1 MTGKFL
7 FLNSRFTNPR
17 YKKDNSVNIHSHLLG
32 DLLVGMGT
40 ITQAQLDEALQTQQH
55 FFEDTFQLEMDR
67 TELVSGSRKN
77 KVSHPPKL
85 GQILMEKGYVT
96 EDQLIPALKT
106 QNQQIENLSRLS
118 SEKLAKA
125 LQVGFVIN
133 STIDLEEV
141 LNLIMK
147 YANIV
152 TDAVASTLMLLDEKT
167 GELVFSIPT
176 GPNAEHLKDVRISP
190 GAGVAGWV
198 AENQTYLLVPDTRKD
213 DRFYPRIDDMT
224 GMETRSLLCV
234 PMKSKRKLIG
244 VLEVMNKKDNSFFT
258 QDDALILSV
267 FSHHA
272 AIAIENAML
281 FNSMKNRLEREKMI
295 EQKMAESAR
304 LQAIGTLAGGIA
316 HDFNNILSAIMGY
329 TDLARMDSD
338 KLSRPYA
345 NLTKIL
351 AASERARDLIHQILA
366 FSRQV
371 EVAKPRPVQ
380 VNIIVKEA
388 LKLLQA
394 SFPKTIRMVEDLSC
408 SSTIM
413 GDATQIHQVVMNLC
427 TNAAQAMKKK
437 QNGVLTV
444 KLEPVTLLSPSEK
457 NQTVLPSGSY
467 LKLEVAD
474 TGNGMPSHVM
484 ERIFEPFFTTKPK
497 GQGTGMGLSVVHGI
511 VKKHGGDIQ
520 VQTTPGE
527 GSIFQVFFPVAQQG
541 GQPAVEKKN
550 PQKLPRGTEHIL
562 VVDDDIMLLDVTKRG
577 LNSLGYHVTI
587 ETSSLEAI
595 RKFKAHPDEYDLVIT
610 DMSMPEMDGDEMC
623 LAMRAIRSDIPMIMC
638 TGFSA
643 QMTEHIAQKKGF
655 EAFLMKPVQLGDLA
669 RVVRRI
675 LDAEPKAV

>member
-1 MTGKFL
+1 M
-7 FLNSRFTNPR
+7 
-17 YKKDNSVNIHSHLLG
+17 NIHSHLLG
-32 DLLVGMGT
+32 DLLVGMGAISQT
-40 ITQAQLDEALQTQQH
+40 QLEEALQAQLV
-55 FFEDTFQLEMDR
+55 FFEDTFQVDLDR

-77 KVSHPPKL
+77 GSLPPRL
-85 GQILMEKGYVT
+85 GQILVQKGYVS
-96 EDQLIPALKT
+96 EEQLNSALKV
-106 QNQQIENLSRLS
+106 QKRQIENLSRLS
-118 SEKLAKA
+118 SGKLAKA

-176 GPNAEHLKDVRISP
+176 GPNAEDLKDVRIPP

-198 AENQTYLLVPDTRKD
+198 AENQTYLLVPDTRTD

-244 VLEVMNKKDNSFFT
+244 VLEVMNKKDNTSFT
-258 QDDALILSV
+258 EDDALILGV

-281 FNSMKNRLEREKMI
+281 FNSMKKRLEREKMI

-329 TDLARMDSD
+329 TELARMDSD
-338 KLSRPYA
+338 DMSRQHA
-345 NLTKIL
+345 NLTKIM
-351 AASERARDLIHQILA
+351 AASHRARDLIHQILA
-366 FSRQV
+366 FSRQAEV
-371 EVAKPRPVQ
+371 ESRPVQ

-388 LKLLQA
+388 LKLLLA
-394 SFPKTIRMVEDLSC
+394 SLPKTIRIQEDLSC
-408 SSTIM
+408 SSMIM

-427 TNAAQAMKKK
+427 TNAAQAMKDKR
-437 QNGVLTV
+437 NGVLRV
-444 KLEPVTLLSPSEK
+444 MLQEVNLSSDAEKKLIPAF
-457 NQTVLPSGSY
+457 SGPC
-467 LKLEVAD
+467 LKLVVAD
-474 TGNGMPSHVM
+474 NGDGMPSHVL

-511 VKKHGGDIQ
+511 VKSHGGDIQ
-520 VQTTPGE
+520 VQTTPGK
-527 GSIFQVFFPVAQQG
+527 GSVFEVFFPVIRQG
-541 GQPAVEKKN
+541 RQPVAEKKKLGN
-550 PQKLPRGTEHIL
+550 LPRGTGHIL
-562 VVDDDIMLLDVTKRG
+562 VVDDDIMLLDVTKRS

-587 ETSSLEAI
+587 ETSSPEAV
-595 RKFKAHPDEYDLVIT
+595 KKLKAHPEEYDLVIT
-610 DMSMPEMDGDEMC
+610 DMSMPEMSGDEMA
-623 LAMRAIRSDIPMIMC
+623 LAMKAVRSDIPMIVC

-643 QMTEHIAQKKGF
+643 DITESSAQEKGF
-655 EAFLMKPVQLGDLA
+655 DAFLLKPVQLPDLA
-669 RVVRRI
+669 RTVHRLLNARS
-675 LDAEPKAV
+675 ATA

>member
-1 MTGKFL
+1 M
-7 FLNSRFTNPR
+7 
-17 YKKDNSVNIHSHLLG
+17 NIHSHLLG

-40 ITQAQLDEALQTQQH
+40 ITQVQLDESLQTQQH

-67 TELVSGSRKN
+67 TELVSGNRKN

-85 GQILMEKGYVT
+85 GQILVEKGDIT
-96 EDQLIPALKT
+96 EEQLIPALKT

-176 GPNAEHLKDVRISP
+176 GPNAEHLKDVRIPP

-198 AENQTYLLVPDTRKD
+198 AEKQTYLLVPDTRKD
-213 DRFYPRIDDMT
+213 DRFYPQIDDMT

-258 QDDALILSV
+258 EDDALILSV

-394 SFPKTIRMVEDLSC
+394 SFPKSIRMVEDLSC

-427 TNAAQAMKKK
+427 TNAAQAMKEK

-457 NQTVLPSGSY
+457 NQTVLPAGSY

-527 GSIFQVFFPVAQQG
+527 GSIFQVFFPMAQQG

-550 PQKLPRGTEHIL
+550 PEMLPRGTEHIL

-610 DMSMPEMDGDEMC
+610 DMSMPEMAGDQMS
-623 LAMRAIRSDIPMIMC
+623 LVMRDLRADIPMIMC

-655 EAFLMKPVQLGDLA
+655 AAFLMKPVQLGDLA
-669 RVVRRI
+669 RGVRRI

>member
-17 YKKDNSVNIHSHLLG
+17 HKKDNSVNIHSHLLG

-40 ITQAQLDEALQTQQH
+40 ITQVQLDEALQTQQH

-67 TELVSGSRKN
+67 TELVSGSRKKN
-77 KVSHPPKL
+77 VSPPPKL

-167 GELVFSIPT
+167 GELVFSVPT
-176 GPNAEHLKDVRISP
+176 GPNAEHLKDVRIPP

-198 AENQTYLLVPDTRKD
+198 AEKQTYLLVPDTRKD
-213 DRFYPRIDDMT
+213 ARFYPRIDDMT

-258 QDDALILSV
+258 EDDALILSV

-329 TDLARMDSD
+329 TELARMDSD

-427 TNAAQAMKKK
+427 TNAAQAMKEK

-444 KLEPVTLLSPSEK
+444 KLEPVTLLSPCEK

-527 GSIFQVFFPVAQQG
+527 GSIFRVFFPVAQQG

-643 QMTEHIAQKKGF
+643 QMSENVAQKKGF

-675 LDAEPKAV
+675 LDTEPGAV

>member
-1 MTGKFL
+1 M
-7 FLNSRFTNPR
+7 
-17 YKKDNSVNIHSHLLG
+17 NIHSHLLG

-40 ITQAQLDEALQTQQH
+40 ISQDQLEEALQTQH
-55 FFEDTFQLEMDR
+55 EFFEDAFQLDMDR
-67 TELVSGSRKN
+67 TELVSGTRKMDA
-77 KVSHPPKL
+77 HPPKL
-85 GQILMEKGYVT
+85 GQILIQKGYVN
-96 EDQLIPALKT
+96 EEQLMPALKI
-106 QNQQIENLSRLS
+106 QNRQIENLSRLN

-176 GPNAEHLKDVRISP
+176 GPNAEHLKDVRIPP

-198 AENQTYLLVPDTRKD
+198 AENQTSLLVPDTRED
-213 DRFYPRIDDMT
+213 ERFYPQIDDMT

-244 VLEVMNKKDNSFFT
+244 VLEVMNKKDNTFFT
-258 QDDALILSV
+258 EDDALILGV

-329 TDLARMDSD
+329 TELARMDSEE
-338 KLSRPYA
+338 LSSQHA
-345 NLTKIL
+345 NLTKIQ
-351 AASERARDLIHQILA
+351 AASDRARDLIHQILA
-366 FSRQV
+366 FSRQAEV
-371 EVAKPRPVQ
+371 ESRPIQ
-380 VNIIVKEA
+380 VNIIVKEV

-394 SFPKTIRMVEDLSC
+394 SFPKTLRIVEDLAC
-408 SSTIM
+408 SSMIL
-413 GDATQIHQVVMNLC
+413 GDATRIHQVAMNLC
-427 TNAAQAMKKK
+427 TNAAQAMKEK
-437 QNGVLTV
+437 QNGILTV
-444 KLEPVTLLSPSEK
+444 SLEQVTFPASSEK
-457 NQTVLPSGSY
+457 IDTAFPPGPY
-467 LKLEVAD
+467 LKLRVAD
-474 TGNGMPSHVM
+474 TGNGMPSHVV

-511 VKKHGGDIQ
+511 VKNHGGDIQ

-527 GSIFQVFFPVAQQG
+527 GSVFDVFFPVVQQG
-541 GQPAVEKKN
+541 GQPVVKKKSLE
-550 PQKLPRGTEHIL
+550 KLPRGEEHIL
-562 VVDDDIMLLDVTKRG
+562 VVDDDIMLLDVTKRS
-577 LNSLGYHVTI
+577 LASLGYHVTI
-587 ETSSLEAI
+587 ETNSLDAVKKV
-595 RKFKAHPDEYDLVIT
+595 RAHPDEYDLVIT
-610 DMSMPEMDGDEMC
+610 DMSMPGMNGDEMA
-623 LAMRAIRSDIPMIMC
+623 LAIRAFGSGIPLLMC

-643 QMTEHIAQKKGF
+643 NMSEDIAQKKGF
-655 EAFLMKPVQLGDLA
+655 AAFLMKPVQLGDLA

-675 LDAEPKAV
+675 LDAAPTSVAFDMQNQF

>member
-1 MTGKFL
+1 
-7 FLNSRFTNPR
+7 
-17 YKKDNSVNIHSHLLG
+17 
-32 DLLVGMGT
+32 
-40 ITQAQLDEALQTQQH
+40 
-55 FFEDTFQLEMDR
+55 
-67 TELVSGSRKN
+67 
-77 KVSHPPKL
+77 
-85 GQILMEKGYVT
+85 
-96 EDQLIPALKT
+96 
-106 QNQQIENLSRLS
+106 
-118 SEKLAKA
+118 
-125 LQVGFVIN
+125 
-133 STIDLEEV
+133 
-141 LNLIMK
+141 
-147 YANIV
+147 
-152 TDAVASTLMLLDEKT
+152 
-167 GELVFSIPT
+167 
-176 GPNAEHLKDVRISP
+176 
-190 GAGVAGWV
+190 
-198 AENQTYLLVPDTRKD
+198 
-213 DRFYPRIDDMT
+213 
-224 GMETRSLLCV
+224 
-234 PMKSKRKLIG
+234 
-244 VLEVMNKKDNSFFT
+244 
-258 QDDALILSV
+258 
-267 FSHHA
+267 
-272 AIAIENAML
+272 
-281 FNSMKNRLEREKMI
+281 
-295 EQKMAESAR
+295 
-304 LQAIGTLAGGIA
+304 
-316 HDFNNILSAIMGY
+316 
-329 TDLARMDSD
+329 
-338 KLSRPYA
+338 
-345 NLTKIL
+345 
-351 AASERARDLIHQILA
+351 
-366 FSRQV
+366 
-371 EVAKPRPVQ
+371 
-380 VNIIVKEA
+380 
-388 LKLLQA
+388 
-394 SFPKTIRMVEDLSC
+394 MVEDLSC

>member
-1 MTGKFL
+1 
-7 FLNSRFTNPR
+7 
-17 YKKDNSVNIHSHLLG
+17 
-32 DLLVGMGT
+32 MGT

-85 GQILMEKGYVT
+85 GQILMEKGYIT
-96 EDQLIPALKT
+96 EEQLIPALKT

-329 TDLARMDSD
+329 TELARMDSD

-427 TNAAQAMKKK
+427 TNAAQAMKEK

-541 GQPAVEKKN
+541 GQPPVEKKN
-550 PQKLPRGTEHIL
+550 G
-562 VVDDDIMLLDVTKRG
+562 
-577 LNSLGYHVTI
+577 
-587 ETSSLEAI
+587 
-595 RKFKAHPDEYDLVIT
+595 
-610 DMSMPEMDGDEMC
+610 
-623 LAMRAIRSDIPMIMC
+623 
-638 TGFSA
+638 
-643 QMTEHIAQKKGF
+643 
-655 EAFLMKPVQLGDLA
+655 
-669 RVVRRI
+669 
-675 LDAEPKAV
+675 EPGAV

>member
-1 MTGKFL
+1 M
-7 FLNSRFTNPR
+7 
-17 YKKDNSVNIHSHLLG
+17 NIHSHLLG

-40 ITQAQLDEALQTQQH
+40 ITQVQLDEALQTQQH

-67 TELVSGSRKN
+67 TELVSGSRKKN
-77 KVSHPPKL
+77 VSPPPKL

-167 GELVFSIPT
+167 GELVFSVPT
-176 GPNAEHLKDVRISP
+176 GPNAEHLKDVRIPP

-198 AENQTYLLVPDTRKD
+198 AEKQTYLLVPDTRKD
-213 DRFYPRIDDMT
+213 ARFYPRIDDMT

-258 QDDALILSV
+258 EDDALILSV

-329 TDLARMDSD
+329 TELARMDSD

-427 TNAAQAMKKK
+427 TNAAQAMKEK

-444 KLEPVTLLSPSEK
+444 KLEPVTLLSPCEK

-527 GSIFQVFFPVAQQG
+527 GSIFRVFFPVAQQG

-643 QMTEHIAQKKGF
+643 QMSENVAQKKGF

-675 LDAEPKAV
+675 LDTEPGAV

>member
-1 MTGKFL
+1 
-7 FLNSRFTNPR
+7 
-17 YKKDNSVNIHSHLLG
+17 
-32 DLLVGMGT
+32 
-40 ITQAQLDEALQTQQH
+40 
-55 FFEDTFQLEMDR
+55 
-67 TELVSGSRKN
+67 
-77 KVSHPPKL
+77 
-85 GQILMEKGYVT
+85 
-96 EDQLIPALKT
+96 
-106 QNQQIENLSRLS
+106 
-118 SEKLAKA
+118 
-125 LQVGFVIN
+125 
-133 STIDLEEV
+133 
-141 LNLIMK
+141 
-147 YANIV
+147 
-152 TDAVASTLMLLDEKT
+152 
-167 GELVFSIPT
+167 
-176 GPNAEHLKDVRISP
+176 
-190 GAGVAGWV
+190 
-198 AENQTYLLVPDTRKD
+198 
-213 DRFYPRIDDMT
+213 
-224 GMETRSLLCV
+224 
-234 PMKSKRKLIG
+234 
-244 VLEVMNKKDNSFFT
+244 
-258 QDDALILSV
+258 
-267 FSHHA
+267 
-272 AIAIENAML
+272 ML

-329 TDLARMDSD
+329 TELARMDSD

-427 TNAAQAMKKK
+427 TNAAQAMKEK

-444 KLEPVTLLSPSEK
+444 KLEPVTLLSPCEK

-550 PQKLPRGTEHIL
+550 PEKLPRGTEHIL

-610 DMSMPEMDGDEMC
+610 DMSMPEMAGDQMS
-623 LAMRAIRSDIPMIMC
+623 LVMRDLRSDIPMIMC

-655 EAFLMKPVQLGDLA
+655 EAFLMTPVQLGDLA

>member
-1 MTGKFL
+1 
-7 FLNSRFTNPR
+7 
-17 YKKDNSVNIHSHLLG
+17 
-32 DLLVGMGT
+32 
-40 ITQAQLDEALQTQQH
+40 
-55 FFEDTFQLEMDR
+55 
-67 TELVSGSRKN
+67 
-77 KVSHPPKL
+77 
-85 GQILMEKGYVT
+85 
-96 EDQLIPALKT
+96 
-106 QNQQIENLSRLS
+106 
-118 SEKLAKA
+118 
-125 LQVGFVIN
+125 
-133 STIDLEEV
+133 
-141 LNLIMK
+141 
-147 YANIV
+147 
-152 TDAVASTLMLLDEKT
+152 
-167 GELVFSIPT
+167 
-176 GPNAEHLKDVRISP
+176 
-190 GAGVAGWV
+190 VAGWV
-198 AENQTYLLVPDTRKD
+198 AEKQSYLLVPDTRKD

-329 TDLARMDSD
+329 TELARMDSD

-371 EVAKPRPVQ
+371 EVPKPRPVQ

-550 PQKLPRGTEHIL
+550 G
-562 VVDDDIMLLDVTKRG
+562 
-577 LNSLGYHVTI
+577 
-587 ETSSLEAI
+587 
-595 RKFKAHPDEYDLVIT
+595 
-610 DMSMPEMDGDEMC
+610 
-623 LAMRAIRSDIPMIMC
+623 
-638 TGFSA
+638 
-643 QMTEHIAQKKGF
+643 
-655 EAFLMKPVQLGDLA
+655 
-669 RVVRRI
+669 
-675 LDAEPKAV
+675 EPGAV

>member
-1 MTGKFL
+1 
-7 FLNSRFTNPR
+7 
-17 YKKDNSVNIHSHLLG
+17 VNIHSHLLG

-85 GQILMEKGYVT
+85 GQILMEKGYIT
-96 EDQLIPALKT
+96 EEQLIPALKT

-167 GELVFSIPT
+167 GELVFSVPT
-176 GPNAEHLKDVRISP
+176 GPNAEHLKDVRIPP

-198 AENQTYLLVPDTRKD
+198 AEKQTYLLVPDTRKD

-329 TDLARMDSD
+329 TELARMDSD

-371 EVAKPRPVQ
+371 EVPKPRPVQ

-550 PQKLPRGTEHIL
+550 G
-562 VVDDDIMLLDVTKRG
+562 
-577 LNSLGYHVTI
+577 
-587 ETSSLEAI
+587 
-595 RKFKAHPDEYDLVIT
+595 
-610 DMSMPEMDGDEMC
+610 
-623 LAMRAIRSDIPMIMC
+623 
-638 TGFSA
+638 
-643 QMTEHIAQKKGF
+643 
-655 EAFLMKPVQLGDLA
+655 
-669 RVVRRI
+669 
-675 LDAEPKAV
+675 EPGAV

>member
-17 YKKDNSVNIHSHLLG
+17 HKKDNSVNIHSHLLG

-40 ITQAQLDEALQTQQH
+40 ITQVQLDEALQTQQH

-67 TELVSGSRKN
+67 TELVSGSRKKN
-77 KVSHPPKL
+77 VSPPPKL

-167 GELVFSIPT
+167 GELVFSVPT
-176 GPNAEHLKDVRISP
+176 GPNAEHLKDVRIPP

-198 AENQTYLLVPDTRKD
+198 AEKQTYLLVPDTRKD
-213 DRFYPRIDDMT
+213 ARFYPRIDDMT

-258 QDDALILSV
+258 EDDALILSV

-329 TDLARMDSD
+329 TELARMDSD

-427 TNAAQAMKKK
+427 TNAAQAMKEK

-444 KLEPVTLLSPSEK
+444 KLEPVTLLSPCEK

>member
-1 MTGKFL
+1 M
-7 FLNSRFTNPR
+7 
-17 YKKDNSVNIHSHLLG
+17 NIHSHLLG

-40 ITQAQLDEALQTQQH
+40 ISQAQLDEALQTQQY

-67 TELVSGSRKN
+67 TELVSGSRKKN
-77 KVSHPPKL
+77 VSPPPKL
-85 GQILMEKGYVT
+85 GQILMEKGYLT

-176 GPNAEHLKDVRISP
+176 GPNAEHLKDVRIPP

-198 AENQTYLLVPDTRKD
+198 AEKQAYLLVPDTRKD
-213 DRFYPRIDDMT
+213 DRFYPQIDDMT

-258 QDDALILSV
+258 EDDALILSV

-427 TNAAQAMKKK
+427 TNAAQAMKEK

-444 KLEPVTLLSPSEK
+444 TLESVTLPAPSEK
-457 NQTVLPSGSY
+457 NQTVLPPGLY

-511 VKKHGGDIQ
+511 VKKHDGDIQ

-550 PQKLPRGTEHIL
+550 PENLPRGTEHIL
-562 VVDDDIMLLDVTKRG
+562 VVDDDIMLLDVIKRG

-587 ETSSLEAI
+587 ETGSLDAI
-595 RKFKAHPDEYDLVIT
+595 RKFKVHPDEYDLVIT
-610 DMSMPEMDGDEMC
+610 DMSMPEMDGDQMS
-623 LAMRAIRSDIPMIMC
+623 LVMRNLRSDIPMIMC

-643 QMTEHIAQKKGF
+643 QMCEDVAQKKGF
-655 EAFLMKPVQLGDLA
+655 AAFLMKPVQLGDLA

>member
-1 MTGKFL
+1 
-7 FLNSRFTNPR
+7 
-17 YKKDNSVNIHSHLLG
+17 VNIHSHLLG

-40 ITQAQLDEALQTQQH
+40 ISQAQLDEALQAQQH
-55 FFEDTFQLEMDR
+55 FFEDTFQMEMDR

-85 GQILMEKGYVT
+85 GQILVKKGYIT
-96 EDQLIPALKT
+96 EEQLMPALRM
-106 QNQQIENLSRLS
+106 QNRQIENLSRLS

-176 GPNAEHLKDVRISP
+176 GPNAEHLKDVRIPP

-213 DRFYPRIDDMT
+213 DRFYPQIDDMT

-244 VLEVMNKKDNSFFT
+244 VLEVMNKKDNSLFT
-258 QDDALILSV
+258 EDDALILSV

-295 EQKMAESAR
+295 EQKLAESAR

-329 TDLARMDSD
+329 TELARMDSD
-338 KLSRPYA
+338 ELSRPYA

-351 AASERARDLIHQILA
+351 SASNRARDLIHQILA
-366 FSRQV
+366 FSRQA
-371 EVAKPRPVQ
+371 EVTSHPVQ
-380 VNIIVKEA
+380 VNSIVKEA
-388 LKLLQA
+388 LRLLQA
-394 SFPKTIRMVEDLSC
+394 SFPKNIRIVEDLSC

-427 TNAAQAMKKK
+427 TNAAQAMKEK

-444 KLEPVTLLSPSEK
+444 SLEPVTLPAPSEK

-467 LKLEVAD
+467 LKLQVAD
-474 TGNGMPSHVM
+474 TGNGMPYHVM

-520 VQTTPGE
+520 VQTIPGD
-527 GSIFQVFFPVAQQG
+527 GSIFKVFFPIAQQDK
-541 GQPAVEKKN
+541 QPLVEKKHME
-550 PQKLPRGTEHIL
+550 KLPRGMEHIL
-562 VVDDDIMLLDVTKRG
+562 VVDDDIMLLDVIKRG

-587 ETSSLEAI
+587 ETGSLEAI

-610 DMSMPEMDGDEMC
+610 NMSMPEMDGDEMS
-623 LAMRAIRSDIPMIMC
+623 LVMRDLRSDIPMIMC

-643 QMTEHIAQKKGF
+643 QMSEEVAQKKGF
-655 EAFLMKPVQLGDLA
+655 EAFLMKPVQLRDLA

-675 LDAEPKAV
+675 LDTTSKAV

>member
-1 MTGKFL
+1 M
-7 FLNSRFTNPR
+7 
-17 YKKDNSVNIHSHLLG
+17 NIHSHLLG

-40 ITQAQLDEALQTQQH
+40 ITQVQLDEALQTQQH

-67 TELVSGSRKN
+67 TELVSGSRKKN
-77 KVSHPPKL
+77 VSPPPKL

-167 GELVFSIPT
+167 GELVFSVPT
-176 GPNAEHLKDVRISP
+176 GPNAEHLKDVRIPP

-198 AENQTYLLVPDTRKD
+198 AEKQTYLLVPDTRKD
-213 DRFYPRIDDMT
+213 ARFYPRIDDMT

-258 QDDALILSV
+258 EDDALILSV

-329 TDLARMDSD
+329 TELARMDSD

-427 TNAAQAMKKK
+427 TNAAQAMKEK

-444 KLEPVTLLSPSEK
+444 KLEPVTLPAPCEK

-675 LDAEPKAV
+675 LDTEPKAV

>member
-1 MTGKFL
+1 M
-7 FLNSRFTNPR
+7 
-17 YKKDNSVNIHSHLLG
+17 NIHSHLLG

-40 ITQAQLDEALQTQQH
+40 ISQAQLDEALQTQQH

-67 TELVSGSRKN
+67 TELVSGSRKKN
-77 KVSHPPKL
+77 VSPPPKL
-85 GQILMEKGYVT
+85 GQILMEKGYIT

-118 SEKLAKA
+118 SGKLAKA

-141 LNLIMK
+141 LDLIMK

-176 GPNAEHLKDVRISP
+176 GPNAEHLKDVRIPP

-198 AENQTYLLVPDTRKD
+198 AENQAYLLVPDTRKD
-213 DRFYPRIDDMT
+213 DRFYPQIDDMT

-244 VLEVMNKKDNSFFT
+244 VLEVMNKKDDSFFT
-258 QDDALILSV
+258 EDDALILSV

-329 TDLARMDSD
+329 ADLARMDSD
-338 KLSRPYA
+338 ELSRPYA

-371 EVAKPRPVQ
+371 EGVKPRPVQ

-394 SFPKTIRMVEDLSC
+394 SFPSTIRMVQDLSC

-427 TNAAQAMKKK
+427 TNAAQAMKEK

-444 KLEPVTLLSPSEK
+444 TLEPVTLPAPSEK
-457 NQTVLPSGSY
+457 NLTALPAGSY
-467 LKLEVAD
+467 LKLQVAD

-527 GSIFQVFFPVAQQG
+527 GSIFHVFFPMAQQG

-550 PQKLPRGTEHIL
+550 PEKLPRGTEHIL

-587 ETSSLEAI
+587 EIGSLEAVK
-595 RKFKAHPDEYDLVIT
+595 KFNAHPDEYDLVIT

-643 QMTEHIAQKKGF
+643 QMSEKIAQKKGF
-655 EAFLMKPVQLGDLA
+655 AAFLMKPVQLRDLA

>member
-1 MTGKFL
+1 
-7 FLNSRFTNPR
+7 
-17 YKKDNSVNIHSHLLG
+17 VNIHSHLLG

-40 ITQAQLDEALQTQQH
+40 ITQVQLDEALQTQQH

-67 TELVSGSRKN
+67 TELVSGSRKKN
-77 KVSHPPKL
+77 VSPPPKL

-167 GELVFSIPT
+167 GELVFSVPT
-176 GPNAEHLKDVRISP
+176 GPNAEHLKDVGIPP

-198 AENQTYLLVPDTRKD
+198 AEKQTYLLVPDTRKD
-213 DRFYPRIDDMT
+213 ARFYPRIDDMT

-258 QDDALILSV
+258 EDDALILSV

-329 TDLARMDSD
+329 TELARMDSD

-427 TNAAQAMKKK
+427 TNAAQAMKEK

-444 KLEPVTLLSPSEK
+444 KLEPVTLLSPCEK

>member
-1 MTGKFL
+1 
-7 FLNSRFTNPR
+7 
-17 YKKDNSVNIHSHLLG
+17 VNIHSHLLG

-40 ITQAQLDEALQTQQH
+40 ITQVQLDEALQTQQH

-67 TELVSGSRKN
+67 TELVSGSRKKN
-77 KVSHPPKL
+77 VSPPPKL

-167 GELVFSIPT
+167 GELVFSVPT
-176 GPNAEHLKDVRISP
+176 GPNAEHLKDVRIPP

-198 AENQTYLLVPDTRKD
+198 AEKQTYLLVPDTRKD
-213 DRFYPRIDDMT
+213 ARFYPRIDDMT

-258 QDDALILSV
+258 EDDALILSV

-329 TDLARMDSD
+329 TELARMDSD

-427 TNAAQAMKKK
+427 TNAAQAMKEK

-444 KLEPVTLLSPSEK
+444 KLEPVTLLSPCEK

>member
-1 MTGKFL
+1 M
-7 FLNSRFTNPR
+7 
-17 YKKDNSVNIHSHLLG
+17 NIHSHLLG

-85 GQILMEKGYVT
+85 GQILMEKGYIT
-96 EDQLIPALKT
+96 EEQLIPALKT

-176 GPNAEHLKDVRISP
+176 GPNAEHLKDVRIPP

-351 AASERARDLIHQILA
+351 AASNRARDLIHQILA

-427 TNAAQAMKKK
+427 TNAAQAMKEK

-444 KLEPVTLLSPSEK
+444 KLEPVTLLSPCEK

-541 GQPAVEKKN
+541 GQPPVEKKN
-550 PQKLPRGTEHIL
+550 PEKLPRGTEHIL

-610 DMSMPEMDGDEMC
+610 DMSMPEMAGDQMS
-623 LAMRAIRSDIPMIMC
+623 LVMRDLRSDIPMIMC